1 MNALDPE
8 LNRLTSRLRFRHFQL
23 LVSLAQEGSLRA
35 AAQEMHVTQPA
46 LSRTLEE
53 IESVLG
59 VKLFARSS
67 RGLVPNAHGV
77 AATRSARQIL
87 EELLRVPQEV
97 NLGAHASALIRLGAP
112 HFVAHSLL
120 PSVVGRLA
128 ALRPRVHV
136 QLIERP
142 VPELFA
148 ALQDGDVDALVSTY
162 SPRHIEAVQVPLR
175 LEKLYESKYE
185 LVAPLDHRLAN
196 SRRPVPLA
204 QLVKENWILPA
215 QDSML
220 RKEIDWTFRRAGL
233 LPPVP
238 VVEANNPTT
247 SIQLVSSGI
256 GLGFAHMETL
266 KSVPPQT
273 ITRIRVSPSPAST
286 PVALIYRAKSANEKI
301 QALRTAL
308 GESFHAS
315 VSSKS

>member
-1 MNALDPE
+1 MDVLDPE
-8 LNRLTSRLRFRHFQL
+8 LNRLSSRLRFRHFQL
-23 LVSLAQEGSLRA
+23 LVTLAREGSLRA

-59 VKLFARSS
+59 VKLFVRSS

-87 EELLRVPQEV
+87 EELSRVPEELS
-97 NLGAHASALIRLGAP
+97 LGGHASALVRLGAP

-120 PSVVGRLA
+120 PSVIGKLA

-148 ALQDGDVDALVSTY
+148 ALQNGDADALVTTY
-162 SPRHIEAVQVPLR
+162 SPQHIEAVQVPLQQ
-175 LEKLYESKYE
+175 EKLYESTYE
-185 LVAPLDHRLAN
+185 LIAPLNHRLAN
-196 SRRPVPLA
+196 ARRPVPLA
-204 QLVKENWILPA
+204 QLVTEDWILPA

-220 RKEIDWTFRRAGL
+220 RKEIDWSFRRAGL

-247 SIQLVSSGI
+247 SIHLVSAGI
-256 GLGFAHMETL
+256 GLGFAPRETL
-266 KSVPPQT
+266 ESVSPD
-273 ITRIRVSPSPAST
+273 IVARIRVSPSPAGA
-286 PVALIYRAKSANEKI
+286 PVALIYRAKRVNERI
-301 QALRTAL
+301 RAVRAAL
-308 GESFHAS
+308 GL
-315 VSSKS
+315 